1 MKKIIAYVIPVIA
14 LLMSGCAEDTTTA
27 NSKEMLAYN
36 SLSDNDQ
43 KRIEVSPKNSTVK
56 KIDVKDALVKV
67 IDSDYSNDK
76 AYEVVFTDSDTKKQ
90 GNVVVYL
97 DDDGKEVI
105 GQGSL
110 EK

>member
-1 MKKIIAYVIPVIA
+1 MKKMIASVIPVIA